1 MDSFYGFRREE
12 TWRWRGRRR
21 QGPRGLQGRPWLV
34 SAEADH
40 IRLITHDESPDGG
53 TLIAARGDLGRLAL
67 VGFNQVNVASA
78 PEAENFGAIG
88 QGQYPPPFTGRGI
101 LIWGCDAN
109 DAIHIQRGAMSSPMN
124 QTISLVSGEIV
135 VDAGSMG
142 TIILKAG
149 NSYITIEQSR
159 IMISAPTVS
168 INGTPVT
175 IN

>member
-1 MDSFYGFRREE
+1 
-12 TWRWRGRRR
+12 
-21 QGPRGLQGRPWLV
+21 
-34 SAEADH
+34 
-40 IRLITHDESPDGG
+40 
-53 TLIAARGDLGRLAL
+53 
-67 VGFNQVNVASA
+67 
-78 PEAENFGAIG
+78 
-88 QGQYPPPFTGRGI
+88 
-101 LIWGCDAN
+101 
-109 DAIHIQRGAMSSPMN
+109 MSSPMN